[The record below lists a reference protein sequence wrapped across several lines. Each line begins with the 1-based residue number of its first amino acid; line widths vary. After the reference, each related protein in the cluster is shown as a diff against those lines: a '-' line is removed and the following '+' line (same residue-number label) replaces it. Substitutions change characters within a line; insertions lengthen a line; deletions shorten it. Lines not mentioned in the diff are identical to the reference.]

1 MKIAALR
8 LYNVKRFARRGV
20 AIENI
25 GDGVNVLCAAN
36 EYGKSTSFEALHA
49 LFFQPHTS
57 ARSEVKR
64 LQPYSGGNPMVE
76 ADIVVP
82 EGRFRLTKQFLG
94 GRRATVERL
103 DDGRLIAQADEAERF
118 IAGLIR
124 GGTAG
129 PAGLL
134 WVRQGITGLGD
145 RARKEEDEE
154 RQVRESLLSSVQG
167 EVEAVTGGRRMSDI
181 MAACQD
187 ELSVLVTAGGRPK
200 ANGPY
205 AEALERRNA
214 LAEAEKRLAGEVAI
228 LREALDRRARLQREL
243 TELSDPD
250 EQAAR
255 REAVVKARAALDHA
269 KSHAER
275 LKAAQAQAGLARN
288 QAEAAA
294 RELAAFREALHR
306 SAVARTEL
314 RSAQE
319 RRTLAL
325 ARRAEAARAIDE
337 AMAQT
342 RVAEAE
348 EAAARARVARLDAA
362 LLARRAAQEIEALR
376 ERLARAEAKRG
387 EVEAAEAALALIAVP
402 AGAVEALQTLE
413 NDIVAL
419 RAAREAGLPSVLLD
433 YEPGVATPVLI
444 DGALLPPGEPRPV
457 SDRARLTIAGL
468 GTLTLRANRP
478 EAGDGRLEAAQARL
492 RDRLAALGVA
502 DLSEARRREAR
513 ARDASAA
520 LELLRLDLRH
530 LAPEGLAGL
539 REDVARR
546 AALAPK
552 SAEEAVDLA
561 GDPEQARQAREAA
574 DRSVQAARNAAAEVE
589 PLHRHAGEAV
599 TAAETAY
606 LTLKAEC
613 ERLDAGLGPDETR
626 PAQEARLAASHEA
639 LATTLRERDAAAAQ
653 LLAGAPDLQ
662 SAEAVLRRATSA
674 EEAARQQQERL
685 QLELAGL
692 YAEIRTRSDDAVEEA
707 WREAAEALEAA
718 SKRVAA
724 FEAEVA
730 LLNKLASTLSEARA
744 AARDLYLQPV
754 IGELRPLLGM
764 LFDDVSIVFDEKTL
778 LPHTIRRNGQDEE
791 IDRLSGGMREQLSV
805 LTRLAF
811 ARLLAQG
818 GRPAPVIL
826 DDALVYSDDD
836 RIERMFE
843 ALHRQSLDQQIIVF
857 SCRQRAFSKLG
868 GQVLRMEPWQP
879 AGL

>member
-8 LYNVKRFARRGV
+8 FYNVKRFARQGV

-25 GDGVNVLCAAN
+25 ADGVNVLCAAN

-49 LFFQPHTS
+49 LFFQPHTG
-57 ARSEVKR
+57 APKEVKR
-64 LQPYSGGNPMVE
+64 LQPYSGGNPLVE

-82 EGRFRLTKQFLG
+82 EGRFRLSKQFLG
-94 GRRATVERL
+94 GRRATVESL

-118 IAGLIR
+118 IAGLVR

-134 WVRQGITGLGD
+134 WVRQGITGIGD

-167 EVEAVTGGRRMSDI
+167 EVEAVTGGRRMSQI

-187 ELSVLVTAGGRPK
+187 ELAVLVTPTGRPK
-200 ANGPY
+200 ADGPY
-205 AEALERRNA
+205 SKALDLRNT
-214 LAEAEKRLAGEVAI
+214 LAETEKRLAGEVAI

-243 TELSDPD
+243 AELSDPD

-275 LKAAQAQAGLARN
+275 LTAAQAQAGLARN
-288 QAEAAA
+288 QAEAAERA
-294 RELAAFREALHR
+294 LVAFREALHR
-306 SAVARTEL
+306 SATVRVAL
-314 RSAQE
+314 DAAAAQ
-319 RRTLAL
+319 RGQAL
-325 ARRAEAARAIDE
+325 TRRAEAARAIDE
-337 AMAQT
+337 ALAEV
-342 RVAEAE
+342 RAAEAG
-348 EAAARARVARLDAA
+348 EAAARALMARLDAA
-362 LLARRAAQEIEALR
+362 LAARRAAAEIEALR
-376 ERLARAEAKRG
+376 ARLAAADAKRG
-387 EVEAAEAALALIAVP
+387 EVEAAEAALALIALP
-402 AGAVEALQTLE
+402 AGAVDALQKLE
-413 NDIVAL
+413 TEIATL

-433 YEPGVATPVLI
+433 YEPGIATPVLI
-444 DGALLPPGEPRPV
+444 DGEPLPAGEPRPV
-457 SDRARLTIAGL
+457 ADRARLTIAGL
-468 GTLTLRANRP
+468 GTLTLRSNRP
-478 EAGDGRLEAAQARL
+478 EADDGRLETAQTRRL
-492 RDRLAALGVA
+492 RALSAVGAA
-502 DLSEARRREAR
+502 DLADARRREAQ
-513 ARDASAA
+513 AREASAA
-520 LELLRLDLRH
+520 LDLLRLELRH
-530 LAPEGLAGL
+530 LAPEGLATL
-539 REDVARR
+539 REEVARR
-546 AALAPK
+546 AALAPEPTEL
-552 SAEEAVDLA
+552 SDDPEEA
-561 GDPEQARQAREAA
+561 RRAREAA
-574 DRSVQAARNAAAEVE
+574 DRRVQAARNAAREVE

-606 LTLKAEC
+606 LTLKAEF
-613 ERLDAGLGPDETR
+613 ERLEAGLGPENER
-626 PAQEARLAASHEA
+626 PAQEARLASAHEN
-639 LATTLRERDAAAAQ
+639 LAATLRERDAAAAQ
-653 LLAGAPDLQ
+653 LLDGAPDLQ

-674 EEAARQQQERL
+674 EDAARQQQERL
-685 QLELAGL
+685 QLDLAGL
-692 YAEIRTRSDDAVEEA
+692 NAEIRTRSDDAVEEA
-707 WREAAEALEAA
+707 WREASEALEAA

-724 FEAEVA
+724 FEAEVG
-730 LLNKLASTLSEARA
+730 LLNRLAGTLADARA

-778 LPHTIRRNGQDEE
+778 LPQTIRRNGQDEE

-843 ALHRQSLDQQIIVF
+843 ALHRQAMDQQIIVF
-857 SCRQRAFSKLG
+857 SCRQRAFARLG

-879 AGL
+879 AT